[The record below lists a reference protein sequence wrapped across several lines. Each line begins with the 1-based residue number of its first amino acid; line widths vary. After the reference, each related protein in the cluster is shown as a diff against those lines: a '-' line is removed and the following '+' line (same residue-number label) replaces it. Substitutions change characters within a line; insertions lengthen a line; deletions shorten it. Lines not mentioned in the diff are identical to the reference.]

1 MNGRGN
7 KPADIIVP
15 EILAEILKEQRR
27 MNKVLSGIDSKP
39 VNVSNYES
47 TNDDLTTEQKK
58 TNELLRVLVENVS
71 EKATEKDN
79 RPILE
84 KLKDLADDGI
94 INKSNKKV
102 KSGRKKTKK

>member
-47 TNDDLTTEQKK
+47 ANGDLITEQKK
-58 TNELLRVLVENVS
+58 TNELLRVLVENKPA
-71 EKATEKDN
+71 EKPKKDD
-79 RPILE
+79 RPLLE
-84 KLKDLADDGI
+84 RAVDLLDDGI